1 MTKST
6 RLRRDFWAY
15 VALNTHMTQHST
27 RTASTLNSLYL
38 RFCVLACASAAVC
51 DLSVDGGGGGGALTS
66 RCGSGWTQR
75 ALMESVSMRSAF
87 ISRQRRSN
95 FSCRWRP
102 NNNTTASSCVKYKNA
117 KHSPDHM
124 ADHISS
130 RKSGIVWT

>member
-51 DLSVDGGGGGGALTS
+51 DLSVDGGGGGALTS

-102 NNNTTASSCVKYKNA
+102 QQQLNRIEFSCR
-117 KHSPDHM
+117 
-124 ADHISS
+124 I
-130 RKSGIVWT
+130 